1 MRSIHCICIFIP
13 FLVGHAFQWPKPP
26 LSFGERSFP
35 AVTPPS
41 TFTPTSVFV
50 PNTMPLSVKNLL
62 KGIEKHQ
69 FERIAF
75 DENTVYTKDKDNHYT
90 YITRVNTYTST
101 KLVDASLSNGMDP
114 IFVTNQNN
122 LIADAGTFFFNSIVL
137 FIAFRTLQNIVGLF
151 LNPTNAMNRNGRF
164 KNMVGNNSNSNN
176 RGFGFDLGGG
186 GNYDS
191 PFLRDRKEKPMVNI
205 NVTLADWAGS
215 PEVREEC
222 TEIITY
228 LNNDTNYMNA
238 GAVIPKGI
246 LMEGPPGTGKT
257 LLAKAIACEAK
268 AEFIEISGSEFIE
281 VYVGVG
287 AMRVRKLFEDAR
299 ERKPCV
305 VFIDEIDAIGKQ
317 RSNSAMGMG
326 GNEEKDQTLNQ
337 LLSEMDG
344 FNNND
349 GIIVLAATNR
359 RDILDKALLR
369 PGRFD
374 RIINIPLPDTR
385 SRAQI
390 LDVYL
395 KTKKVAPDVRSGEL
409 ATLTAGFSGAAL
421 KNLVNEAAIV
431 AARKN
436 ETVLST
442 AYLLEAFEKS
452 IIGIKKTVDDRSDEV
467 KRRVAIHEVGH
478 AFLASL
484 YTEYFDLQ
492 KVSIQATYG
501 GAGGFTIFTEK
512 ETYSTG
518 GLYTKDMLIK
528 RLVVALGGKAAEAVF
543 FGEEKVSVGATMDL
557 NQANSVAADMIE
569 KYGMG
574 TELVA
579 FYKNQPSE
587 PYSKYSETT
596 KTLIDQEANRLV
608 KDAYLVAIK
617 LIQSNLV
624 KVNAL
629 VDELLEKTT
638 VDASSYY
645 KQRPTN
651 DRS

>member
-1 MRSIHCICIFIP
+1 MYIPSIRFVCILIP
-13 FLVGHAFQWPKPP
+13 FLVGHAFELPKLP
-26 LSFGERSFP
+26 
-35 AVTPPS
+35 
-41 TFTPTSVFV
+41 TPTSVFV

-62 KGIEKHQ
+62 NGIEKHQ

-122 LIADAGTFFFNSIVL
+122 LITDAGTFFFNSIVL
-137 FIAFRTLQNIVGLF
+137 FIAFRTLQNIIGLF
-151 LNPTNAMNRNGRF
+151 LNPTNAMNRNGRS
-164 KNMVGNNSNSNN
+164 KNGFGNNSNSNN

-186 GNYDS
+186 GNYDN

-299 ERKPCV
+299 QRKPCV
-305 VFIDEIDAIGKQ
+305 IFIDEIDAIGKQ
-317 RSNSAMGMG
+317 RSNNAMGMG

-512 ETYSTG
+512 EKYSTG

-543 FGEEKVSVGATMDL
+543 FGEEQVSVGATMDL

-574 TELVA
+574 KELVA
-579 FYKNQPSE
+579 FYKNQQSE

-596 KTLIDQEANRLV
+596 KALIDQEANRLV

-645 KQRPTN
+645 TQRPTN
-651 DRS
+651 DLS

>member
-1 MRSIHCICIFIP
+1 MIYVPSCLCILIP
-13 FLVGHAFQWPKPP
+13 FLVGHAFELPK
-26 LSFGERSFP
+26 L
-35 AVTPPS
+35 
-41 TFTPTSVFV
+41 PTSPFV
-50 PNTMPLSVKNLL
+50 PNTMPLSVKHLL

-69 FERIAF
+69 FEQIAF
-75 DENTVYTKDKDNHYT
+75 DENTVYTKDKDHHYT
-90 YITRVNTYTST
+90 YITRVNTYAST

-122 LIADAGTFFFNSIVL
+122 PITDAGTFLFNSIL
-137 FIAFRTLQNIVGLF
+137 LYIAVRTVQSIIGPF
-151 LNPTNAMNRNGRF
+151 LSRNGRF
-164 KNMVGNNSNSNN
+164 KNGGGNGNNK
-176 RGFGFDLGGG
+176 GMGIDLG
-186 GNYDS
+186 GNYDR
-191 PFLRDRKEKPMVNI
+191 PPWGQLLRDRKDKPMVNI

-228 LNNDTNYMNA
+228 LNKDTNYKNA
-238 GAVIPKGI
+238 GAVIPKGV

-299 ERKPCV
+299 QRKPCV
-305 VFIDEIDAIGKQ
+305 IFIDEIDAIGKQ
-317 RSNSAMGMG
+317 RSNNAMGMG

-374 RIINIPLPDTR
+374 RIIHIPLPDTR

-395 KTKKVAPDVRSGEL
+395 KTKKIAPDVRSNEL

-431 AARKN
+431 AARNN

-442 AYLLEAFEKS
+442 SYLLEAFEKS

-512 ETYSTG
+512 EQYSTG
-518 GLYTKDMLIK
+518 GLYTKDMLVK

-579 FYKNQPSE
+579 FYKNQLSE

-596 KTLIDQEANRLV
+596 KALIDQEVHLLV
-608 KDAYLVAIK
+608 KNAYLLAIK

-624 KVNAL
+624 KVHAL

-645 KQRPTN
+645 TQRPTN
-651 DRS
+651 DLS

>member
-1 MRSIHCICIFIP
+1 MIYVPSCLCILIP
-13 FLVGHAFQWPKPP
+13 FLVGHAFELPKLPISP
-26 LSFGERSFP
+26 
-35 AVTPPS
+35 
-41 TFTPTSVFV
+41 FV
-50 PNTMPLSVKNLL
+50 PNTMPLSVKHLL
-62 KGIEKHQ
+62 KGIETHQ
-69 FERIAF
+69 FDQIAF
-75 DENTVYTKDKDNHYT
+75 DENTVYTKDKDHHYT
-90 YITRVNTYTST
+90 YITRVNTYAST

-122 LIADAGTFFFNSIVL
+122 PITDAGTFLFNSIL
-137 FIAFRTLQNIVGLF
+137 LYIAVRTVQSIIGPF
-151 LNPTNAMNRNGRF
+151 LSRNGRF
-164 KNMVGNNSNSNN
+164 KNGGGNGNNK
-176 RGFGFDLGGG
+176 GMGIDLG
-186 GNYDS
+186 GNYDR
-191 PFLRDRKEKPMVNI
+191 PPWGQLLRDRKEKPMVNI

-228 LNNDTNYMNA
+228 LNNDTNYKNA
-238 GAVIPKGI
+238 GAVIPKGV

-299 ERKPCV
+299 QRKPCV
-305 VFIDEIDAIGKQ
+305 IFIDEIDAIGKQ
-317 RSNSAMGMG
+317 RSNNAMGMG

-374 RIINIPLPDTR
+374 RIIHIPLPDTR

-395 KTKKVAPDVRSGEL
+395 KTKKVAPDVRSHEL

-431 AARKN
+431 AARNN

-442 AYLLEAFEKS
+442 SYLLEAFEKS

-512 ETYSTG
+512 EQYSTG
-518 GLYTKDMLIK
+518 GLYTKDMLVK

-579 FYKNQPSE
+579 FYKNQLSE

-596 KTLIDQEANRLV
+596 KALIDQEVNLLV
-608 KDAYLVAIK
+608 KNAYLLAIK

-645 KQRPTN
+645 TQRPTN
-651 DRS
+651 DLS